1 MLKRRLLKQKMK
13 RIRTYSKS
21 RRIRHIYRLKQ
32 RIHARYRVGFM
43 MWQQGY

>member
-1 MLKRRLLKQKMK
+1 MFRKRHLRQKMK
-13 RIRTYSKS
+13 RMRLFNNS

-43 MWQQGY
+43 MWQK